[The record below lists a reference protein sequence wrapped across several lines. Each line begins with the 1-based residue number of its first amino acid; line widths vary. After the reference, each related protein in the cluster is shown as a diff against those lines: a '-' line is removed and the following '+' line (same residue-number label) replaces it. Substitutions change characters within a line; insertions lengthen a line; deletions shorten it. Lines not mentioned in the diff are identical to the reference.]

1 MKRGWYMMKQRTGRV
16 LGILCAGCMAVSGAV
31 CAMPAAAVDGFDPE
45 TAVFGIHAEGKC
57 GDNVTWSLDE
67 ETGTLTI
74 SGTGDMKMTDRE
86 LLLGLMPLADSVTS
100 IVIGEGVTGICDVAF
115 ANYENLTSVSLPESL
130 KTIGRDAFRCCKQ
143 LAELTIPEGV
153 EDIGVYAFLATP
165 WLEQQKET
173 ESLVIAG
180 KVLICC
186 GNGSIGE
193 PLTEAEYHAIAG
205 DDSYYYD
212 GQLYQLTIPDGVKT
226 IASEAFT
233 GCWGMVK
240 LTIPEGVE
248 KIGSN
253 AFSGCYNLQQVS
265 LPDSLREVGSLA
277 FNAAGLGNDFDI
289 PESVWLIARDA
300 FRATAWLE
308 QKQATEPFV
317 IINGIL
323 IAAGTAKTGE
333 VVIPD
338 GVEKIGPYAFCQ
350 CEEITSV
357 VMPDSVTEIGEGA
370 FAGCTQLAS
379 VHFPAGLE
387 SVSRDAFYGCT
398 ALAAVD
404 LPEGVRTVGDSAFC
418 GCTALTELDLPA
430 LLEEIGSRAFA
441 ECPSLTEVDFP
452 EALKYIGEGAFSEDG
467 LLSVVLPEGLE
478 SLGVYAFSENGQ
490 LGDITIPEGLL
501 DIGAGA
507 FDETLWQ
514 SHHLDTDM
522 FVILN
527 DVLMRGG
534 TEAIGEI
541 AVPAG
546 VREIADDAF
555 RDCTELLKV
564 LIPDTVTKIGDGA
577 FENCGLTEV
586 LIPASVTELG
596 IGAFAYCTD
605 LTAVTLP
612 DDLKTIGTSAFYG
625 CQNLENIIV
634 PSGVTEIAD
643 NAFAACSKLTLCGE
657 AGSCAESYAK
667 EHRIPFRVL
676 DADPTGDVNCSGNV
690 DVSDAVLLARY
701 LVSDSG
707 AVISGQGLANA
718 DCDKNGWRDDAD
730 LTMILQYIAKKI
742 TF

>member
-1 MKRGWYMMKQRTGRV
+1 MKRGWYMMKQRTGRM
-16 LGILCAGCMAVSGAV
+16 LGILCAGCMAVSGAA
-31 CAMPAAAVDGFDPE
+31 CAVPAAAADGFDPE
-45 TAVFGIHAEGKC
+45 TAVFGIHAEGTC

-74 SGTGDMKMTDRE
+74 SGTGDMKMTARV
-86 LLLGLMPLADSVTS
+86 LMLGLQPLADSVTAV
-100 IVIGEGVTGICDVAF
+100 VIGEGVTGICDGAF
-115 ANYENLTSVSLPESL
+115 ANFEKLTSVSLPESL
-130 KTIGRDAFRCCKQ
+130 KTIGRGAFRCCKQ
-143 LAELTIPEGV
+143 LAELTVPDGV
-153 EDIGVYAFLATP
+153 EDIGVCAFLATP

-173 ESLVIAG
+173 ESLIIAG
-180 KVLICC
+180 RVLLCC

-193 PLTEAEYHAIAG
+193 PLSEAEYHAIAG
-205 DDSYYYD
+205 EDAYYD
-212 GQLYQLTIPDGVKT
+212 GQLYALTIPDGVQT
-226 IASEAFT
+226 IADEAFA
-233 GCWGMVK
+233 GCWDMVK
-240 LTIPEGVE
+240 LTVPEGVE

-253 AFSGCYNLQQVS
+253 AFYGCCNLQQVS
-265 LPDSLREVGSLA
+265 LPDSLQEVGAQA
-277 FNAAGLGNDFDI
+277 FNAAGLGSDFEI
-289 PESVWLIARDA
+289 PESVLQIARDA
-300 FRATAWLE
+300 FRATEWLE

-323 IAAGTAKTGE
+323 ISAGTAKTGE
-333 VVIPD
+333 VIIPD

-370 FAGCTQLAS
+370 FAGCTGLAS
-379 VHFPAGLE
+379 VRFPAGLE
-387 SVSRDAFYGCT
+387 SISEDAFYGCA
-398 ALAAVD
+398 ALASVD

-441 ECPSLTEVDFP
+441 ECPSLTEVEFP
-452 EALKYIGEGAFSEDG
+452 DALKSIGEGAFGSDG

-478 SLGVYAFSENGQ
+478 SLGIYAFSENGQ
-490 LGDITIPEGLL
+490 LGEITIPEGLL

-507 FDETLWQ
+507 FDGTLWQ
-514 SHHLDTDM
+514 NDHLDTDM

-527 DVLMRGG
+527 DVLMCGS

-541 AVPAG
+541 AVPEG

-555 RDCTELLKV
+555 RNCTELLKV

-577 FENCGLTEV
+577 FENSGLTEV
-586 LIPASVTELG
+586 LIPESVTELG
-596 IGAFAYCTD
+596 IGAFANCTD

-612 DDLKTIGTSAFYG
+612 DDLKTIGTSAFLG
-625 CQNLENIIV
+625 CFNLETLIV
-634 PSGVTEIAD
+634 PSGVTKIAD
-643 NAFAACSKLTLCGE
+643 NAFEACSKLTLCGE
-657 AGSCAESYAK
+657 EGSCAESYAK

-676 DADPTGDVNCSGNV
+676 DADPTGDVNCSGSV

-718 DCDKNGWRDDAD
+718 DCDKNGLRDDAD